1 MLDYVRIM
9 LESIRDQSR
18 GCKSGSRGCI
28 NDPGPPP
35 PFDIFA
41 VQNEQKKTMIDI
53 LDSVLNMT

>member
-9 LESIRDQSR
+9 LESIRDQSQ

-28 NDPGPPP
+28 SDPEPPP

-41 VQNEQKKTMIDI
+41 VQNERKKTMID
-53 LDSVLNMT
+53 